1 MDINQLTPK
10 DKIANDNFAIA
21 RLKILGTKNTSFAD
35 ELKAKSLENEQKQK
49 ETQGLKKLEDANFN
63 GQNISSLNV
72 NDVKS
77 RFSNDQG
84 KIDNFFDDTSKT
96 LKETYNNASDNKDLD
111 SMTHNFLLAKQLFAL
126 KSQYEDSS
134 KVKS

>member
-10 DKIANDNFAIA
+10 DKIANDSFAIA
-21 RLKILGTKNTSFAD
+21 RLKVLSSKNTSFAD
-35 ELKAKSLENEQKQK
+35 ELKNKTLEEEHKK
-49 ETQGLKKLEDANFN
+49 TKGLKSLEDANFN

-72 NDVKS
+72 NDVKN
-77 RFSNDQG
+77 RFSNDKG

-96 LKETYNNASDNKDLD
+96 LKDTYNDASDNKDTKA
-111 SMTHNFLLAKQLFAL
+111 MTHNFLLAKQLFSL
-126 KSQYEDSS
+126 KSQYEDSP